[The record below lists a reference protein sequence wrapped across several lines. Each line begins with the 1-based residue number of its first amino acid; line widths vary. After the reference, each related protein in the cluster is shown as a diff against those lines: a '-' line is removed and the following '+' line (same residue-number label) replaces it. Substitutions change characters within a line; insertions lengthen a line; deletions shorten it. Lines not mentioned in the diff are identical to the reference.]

1 MSRYDDAPTD
11 PRHGGKMTDD
21 MLDAERRTAI
31 SAAEAIMHTVLG
43 YMPDEPGDAAIIRER
58 IQKWLALDAV
68 RWSGSRR

>member
-1 MSRYDDAPTD
+1 MKSEG
-11 PRHGGKMTDD
+11 RHRD
-21 MLDAERRTAI
+21 LDAERRTAI

-43 YMPDEPGDAAIIRER
+43 YMPDEPGDATIIRER